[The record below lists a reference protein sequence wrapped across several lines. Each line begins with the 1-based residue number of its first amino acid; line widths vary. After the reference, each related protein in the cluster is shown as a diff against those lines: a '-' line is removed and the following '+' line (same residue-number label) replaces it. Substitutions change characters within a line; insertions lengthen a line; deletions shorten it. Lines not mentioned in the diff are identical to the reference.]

1 MQKNDDGSRTD
12 HGQVE
17 SKKANRLKHLL
28 TGDLPLQNATT
39 FFILIS
45 CLDIFMTNVLLRMG
59 AIEAN
64 PFANYFYQKWGFNG
78 MIAFKLV
85 LVAFICVIAQVIAI
99 KKVHTGKNV
108 LYLGSFVTGLVVI
121 YSARL
126 FVMTV

>member
-1 MQKNDDGSRTD
+1 MANNIDDNLSHD
-12 HGQVE
+12 EKVK
-17 SKKANRLKHLL
+17 SKHKSKLWTFL
-28 TGDLPLQNATT
+28 TGDLPLQSPTT

-45 CLDIFMTNVLLRMG
+45 CLDIFMTNILLRMG

-78 MIAFKLV
+78 MIAFKLI
-85 LVAFICVIAQVIAI
+85 LVAFICVIAQVIAV
-99 KKVHTGKNV
+99 KKIQTGRNV